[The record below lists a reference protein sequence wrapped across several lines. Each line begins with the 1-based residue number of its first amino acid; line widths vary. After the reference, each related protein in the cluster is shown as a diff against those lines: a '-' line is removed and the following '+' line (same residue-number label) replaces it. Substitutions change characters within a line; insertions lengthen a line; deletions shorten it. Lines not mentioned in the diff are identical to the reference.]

1 MKSLVI
7 QHVACAC
14 PLTSCIAIKLFEKK
28 KKNHYLVEN
37 QGKLTVFVA
46 GLHSE

>member
-14 PLTSCIAIKLFEKK
+14 PRTSCIAIKLFEKNYNK
-28 KKNHYLVEN
+28 SLPCRKSGETDRVRCRIT
-37 QGKLTVFVA
+37 Q
-46 GLHSE
+46 